1 MYLSPKPCVRFF
13 FLSDQLLGKPR
24 RFQSVIVFFNITR
37 RLTTQ
42 LILQT
47 EGTIIELGSVID
59 GNLNQVQ
66 RAGLFDI

>member
-1 MYLSPKPCVRFF
+1 MRSIFF

-37 RLTTQ
+37 RLTQ

-47 EGTIIELGSVID
+47 EGTIIELGSVFD
-59 GNLNQVQ
+59 GNLNHVQ
-66 RAGLFDI
+66 LAGLFDT

>member
-1 MYLSPKPCVRFF
+1 MRSIFF